1 MSSTLHKMNTEL
13 ITGILSSYKKE
24 LGSNFEKYHNHS
36 CRVFVYASIL
46 SNATEDEKNQ
56 LAIASAFH
64 DIGIWVANT
73 FDYLEPSTKLA
84 EKYLTQ
90 HKLDHWIDNVK
101 EIINNH
107 HKLTPFK
114 KNQLAENFRKAD
126 LIDLTFG
133 FIKFGISPAQIAENK
148 KLYPALGFQSYIFKK
163 TLKNMVRHPLNPLPI
178 VKW

>member
-1 MSSTLHKMNTEL
+1 MNTEL
-13 ITGILSSYKKE
+13 ITNILSSYKKE

-36 CRVFVYASIL
+36 CRVFVFASIL
-46 SNATEDEKNQ
+46 SNATEDEEKQ

-64 DIGIWVANT
+64 DIGIWAANT
-73 FDYLEPSTKLA
+73 FDYLDPSMKLA

-90 HKLDHWIDNVK
+90 HQLDHWINNVK

-114 KNQLAENFRKAD
+114 KNQLAESFRKAD

-133 FIKFGISPAQIAENK
+133 VIKFGISPAQITENK
-148 KLYPALGFQSYIFKK
+148 KLYPALGFQSYIFKVV
-163 TLKNMVRHPLNPLPI
+163 LKNIVRHPLNPLPI

>member
-1 MSSTLHKMNTEL
+1 MNTEL
-13 ITGILSSYKKE
+13 ITGILSLYKKE

-46 SNATEDEKNQ
+46 SNTTEDKKNQ

-90 HKLDHWIDNVK
+90 HKLDHWIDNV
-101 EIINNH
+101 
-107 HKLTPFK
+107 
-114 KNQLAENFRKAD
+114 
-126 LIDLTFG
+126 
-133 FIKFGISPAQIAENK
+133 
-148 KLYPALGFQSYIFKK
+148 
-163 TLKNMVRHPLNPLPI
+163 
-178 VKW
+178 